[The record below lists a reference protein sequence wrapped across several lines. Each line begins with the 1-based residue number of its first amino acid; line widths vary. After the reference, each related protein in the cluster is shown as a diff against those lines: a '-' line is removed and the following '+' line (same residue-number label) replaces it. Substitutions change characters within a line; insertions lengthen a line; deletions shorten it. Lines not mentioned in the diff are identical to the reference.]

1 MVLLTVP
8 PITKNNFRDYAE
20 PKATYTKEELLNII
34 RRIRADVEQTR
45 NQLAIA

>member
-1 MVLLTVP
+1 MR
-8 PITKNNFRDYAE
+8 NNDVMIEVDFSDYTE
-20 PKATYTKEELLNII
+20 IKATYTKEELLNII